1 MTGATDGTGATDATE
16 GSGATEYT
24 EYTEYS
30 DMSRFVQLVT
40 RLIPAPDRQAIVGDL
55 LEEAAYRDLGGARL
69 RWWLI
74 GECATI
80 AAGLSVTRVRGWL
93 VLPPVREVVSGLA
106 VDGRGVLRG
115 GQSMGA
121 VVRTLIFCGSIATIA
136 LGVELL
142 VAALMSASGF

>member
-1 MTGATDGTGATDATE
+1 MTGATDGTGATEHTDNA
-16 GSGATEYT
+16 
-24 EYTEYS
+24 
-30 DMSRFVQLVT
+30 DMLAFVHLVT
-40 RLIPAPDRQAIVGDL
+40 RLIPASDRQAIVGDL
-55 LEEAAYRDLGGARL
+55 LEDAAYRDITGARL
-69 RWWLI
+69 RWWLL

-115 GQSMGA
+115 THPFA
-121 VVRTLIFCGSIATIA
+121 ALFRALIFCGSIATMA

-142 VAALMSASGF
+142 VAALMSASGLR